1 MIAVKKEGILLSKS
15 TLGFENEGVLNPA
28 TIRVGD
34 AVHMFYRAVSK
45 GNYSTVGYCK
55 LSDPLTVE
63 ERSDV
68 PIIFPQFDYES
79 HGVEDPRITKI
90 DNLYYLTYTAYD
102 GINALGA
109 LATSTDLIH
118 WDKLGLIVP
127 IITYDDFKHLAG
139 CKVPL
144 NEKYARYNDRNL
156 LHATNPDKK
165 ILLWDKNVMFFPRRI
180 NGKLYFLHRVKPD
193 IQIACVHD
201 LSELTKDYWENYL
214 LHWCDNIALSPMHKH
229 EVSYLGGGCPPIETV
244 HGWLVIYH
252 AVFDTMKGYV
262 YAACAALLDLDNP
275 LKELARLPYPLF
287 KPEEDW
293 ELEGEVN
300 NVCFPSGA
308 VVFDDT
314 LYIYYGAADER
325 IACAS
330 MSLTALLDELL
341 LNSLKDEHNLNIAI
355 LA

>member
-1 MIAVKKEGILLSKS
+1 MITVKKEGILLSKS

-34 AVHMFYRAVSK
+34 VVHMFYRAVSK

-55 LSDPLTVE
+55 LSDPLTIE

-90 DNLYYLTYTAYD
+90 DDLYYLTYTAYD
-102 GINALGA
+102 GINAMGA

-118 WDKLGLIVP
+118 WNKLGLIVP

-180 NGKLYFLHRVKPD
+180 HNKLYFLHRVKPD

-201 LSELTKDYWENYL
+201 LNELTKDFWENYF
-214 LHWCDNIALSPMHKH
+214 LHWCDNIALSPKLKH
-229 EVSYLGGGCPPIETV
+229 EVSYIGGGCPPIETA

-252 AVFDTMKGYV
+252 AVYDTMKGYV

-330 MSLTALLDELL
+330 MSLTALLAELQ
-341 LNSLKDEHNLNIAI
+341 LNMKNNE
-355 LA
+355 

>member
-1 MIAVKKEGILLSKS
+1 MIKVKKEGILLSKS
-15 TLGFENEGVLNPA
+15 MLGFENEGVLNPA

-34 AVHMFYRAVSK
+34 TVHMFYRAVSK
-45 GNYSTVGYCK
+45 GNYSTVGYCT

-90 DNLYYLTYTAYD
+90 DDIYYLTYTGYD

-109 LATSTDLIH
+109 LATSKDLIH

-139 CKVPL
+139 CRVPM

-165 ILLWDKNVMFFPRRI
+165 ILLWDKNVMFFPRKI
-180 NGKLYFLHRVKPD
+180 HNKFYFLHRVKPD
-193 IQIACVHD
+193 IQIACVYD
-201 LSELTKDYWENYL
+201 LSELTKDYWENYF
-214 LHWCDNIALSPMHKH
+214 LHWCDYIALSPKNKH
-229 EVSYLGGGCPPIETV
+229 EVSYLGGGCPPIETA
-244 HGWLVIYH
+244 HGWLIIYH
-252 AVFDTMKGYV
+252 AVHDTMRGYV
-262 YAACAALLDLDNP
+262 YAACAALMDLDDP
-275 LKELARLPYPLF
+275 IKEIARLPYPLF

-330 MSLTALLDELL
+330 MSLSTLLTELL
-341 LNSLKDEHNLNIAI
+341 LNKKNNE
-355 LA
+355 